1 MTVLDDIVAG
11 VRDDLDERRRRVPV
25 RELRDRAAQ
34 AGPVRD
40 CVALLRGDGGTGVI
54 AEVKRASPSQG
65 PLAAIP
71 SPASLA
77 ADYEA
82 GGARAVSVLTE
93 RRRFGGTLADLDA
106 VRSRVSVPVLRKD
119 FVLGD
124 YQLWEARAHGADL
137 VLLIVAALDQPLLAD
152 LVAQAGE
159 IGLTPLVEVHD
170 ADEAER
176 ALAAGARVIGVNARD
191 LRTLEVDRT
200 AFARVA
206 PHLPADVVAIAESGV
221 RGPAD
226 VAAHARQGAD
236 AVLVGTCLVT
246 GGAPRE
252 AVRKLTRAGGARSTA
267 ASAGGARSAPVSAGG
282 GRPAPASAGRV
293 PVAPEGRARPA
304 PARPLPA
311 SPPPARPP
319 ES

>member
-11 VRDDLDERRRRVPV
+11 VREDLDERRRRLPV
-25 RELRDRAAQ
+25 RELRDRATA
-34 AGPVRD
+34 AGPARD
-40 CVALLRGDGGTGVI
+40 CAALLRGDAGTGVI
-54 AEVKRASPSQG
+54 AEVKRSSPSQG
-65 PLAAIP
+65 RLADIP

-77 ADYEA
+77 AAYEA

-106 VRSRVSVPVLRKD
+106 VRARVRVPVLRKD

-137 VLLIVAALDQPLLAD
+137 VLLIVAALEQPLLAD
-152 LVAQAGE
+152 LVAQAAE

-170 ADEAER
+170 AGEAER

-191 LRTLEVDRT
+191 LRTLEVDRS
-200 AFARVA
+200 AFGRVA
-206 PHLPADVVAIAESGV
+206 PLIPEDVVTIAESGV
-221 RGPAD
+221 RGPDD
-226 VAAHARQGAD
+226 VTAYARQGAH

-252 AVRKLTRAGGARSTA
+252 AVRTLTA
-267 ASAGGARSAPVSAGG
+267 AGRDRTARPTTTAPEALTSA
-282 GRPAPASAGRV
+282 APASGDPSTATVPSGDPNPAAATTTAGR
-293 PVAPEGRARPA
+293 PHP
-304 PARPLPA
+304 
-311 SPPPARPP
+311 
-319 ES
+319 